1 MLDKSHGNRRAV
13 SDCETRPE
21 AVRAEASTRP
31 TVSQRELVV
40 GALHALARRR
50 NCRLRKLAGIALLLI
65 GCGLSSVVSPTAQ
78 AAEEVFVEESQ
89 GEGVDTSEL
98 HVPTKSLWDMV
109 MAGGP
114 TMIPLG
120 GCSVVLLIFVFER
133 AVSLRRGRV
142 APRPFIKRFL
152 HQLREGQLD
161 REGALALCEENA
173 TPVATVFAV
182 AVKKWGRPAVEMEQ
196 AVMDAGERI
205 VTGLRRYLRVLSGL
219 HTVSP
224 LIGLFGTVMGIIT
237 SFNALATSDALGKA
251 EMLAQG
257 ISEAL
262 LATAAGLTVAIP
274 ALVVYLYF
282 VGKVDQLTVELDAA
296 GQELIGIISA
306 EAIQEAKSMRTVR
319 KAA

>member
-1 MLDKSHGNRRAV
+1 MS
-13 SDCETRPE
+13 ETRE
-21 AVRAEASTRP
+21 AKPSSDAKPAKPRPADAQRAA
-31 TVSQRELVV
+31 
-40 GALHALARRR
+40 AAHAMQRRR
-50 NCRLRKLAGIALLLI
+50 KVRLRKLAGVLLVLASL
-65 GCGLSSVVSPTAQ
+65 GWNCLPSRAQTAE
-78 AAEEVFVEESQ
+78 APAIDDERT
-89 GEGVDTSEL
+89 EGVDTSEL

-109 MAGGP
+109 VAGGP

-120 GCSVVLLIFVFER
+120 GCSVVLLIFIFER
-133 AVSLRRGRV
+133 AVSLRRGRI

-152 HQLREGQLD
+152 HQVREGQLD
-161 REGALALCEENA
+161 RDGALALCEENG
-173 TPVATVFAV
+173 TPVAAIFAV
-182 AVKKWGRPAVEMEQ
+182 ASKKWGRPAVEIEQ

-224 LIGLFGTVMGIIT
+224 LVGLFGTVMGIIT

-262 LATAAGLTVAIP
+262 LATAAGLSVAIP
-274 ALVVYLYF
+274 ALIAYLYF
-282 VGKVDQLTVELDAA
+282 VGKVDQLTIELDAA

-306 EAIQEAKSMRTVR
+306 EAIQEAKGLRIR

>member
-1 MLDKSHGNRRAV
+1 MIAKPTTDVNLQRPVKPTGVALAGRA
-13 SDCETRPE
+13 
-21 AVRAEASTRP
+21 A
-31 TVSQRELVV
+31 
-40 GALHALARRR
+40 ALCALARRR
-50 NCRLRKLAGIALLLI
+50 RLSVRKLAGALCLFAALA
-65 GCGLSSVVSPTAQ
+65 LAPTAR
-78 AAEEVFVEESQ
+78 AVEPNLDAVAESDA
-89 GEGVDTSEL
+89 GDASDL

-109 MAGGP
+109 VAGGP
-114 TMIPLG
+114 TMIPLAA
-120 GCSVVLLIFVFER
+120 CSMVLLIFVFER

-152 HQLREGQLD
+152 HQVREGQLD
-161 REGALALCEENA
+161 RDGALALCEENG
-173 TPVATVFAV
+173 TPVAAIFAV
-182 AVKKWGRPAVEMEQ
+182 AARKWGRPGVEMEQ

-262 LATAAGLTVAIP
+262 LATAAGLCVSIP
-274 ALVVYLYF
+274 ALIAYLYF

-296 GQELIGIISA
+296 GQELIGIVSA
-306 EAIQEAKSMRTVR
+306 EAIQEARSAKSSR

>member
-1 MLDKSHGNRRAV
+1 ML
-13 SDCETRPE
+13 P
-21 AVRAEASTRP
+21 
-31 TVSQRELVV
+31 
-40 GALHALARRR
+40 LA
-50 NCRLRKLAGIALLLI
+50 
-65 GCGLSSVVSPTAQ
+65 
-78 AAEEVFVEESQ
+78 
-89 GEGVDTSEL
+89 
-98 HVPTKSLWDMV
+98 
-109 MAGGP
+109 
-114 TMIPLG
+114 
-120 GCSVVLLIFVFER
+120 GCSVVLLVFVFER

-152 HQLREGQLD
+152 HQVREGQLD
-161 REGALALCEENA
+161 RDGALALCEENG
-173 TPVATVFAV
+173 TPVASVFTAAV
-182 AVKKWGRPAVEMEQ
+182 RKWGRPAVEMEQ

-219 HTVSP
+219 HTVTP
-224 LIGLFGTVMGIIT
+224 LVGLFGTVMGIIT

-274 ALVVYLYF
+274 ALVFYLYF

-296 GQELIGIISA
+296 GQELIGIISS
-306 EAIQEAKSMRTVR
+306 EAIQEAKSTRSSR

>member
-1 MLDKSHGNRRAV
+1 MS
-13 SDCETRPE
+13 ETRQPKPVARGE
-21 AVRAEASTRP
+21 QPAASAGVPPRKLAT
-31 TVSQRELVV
+31 
-40 GALHALARRR
+40 AHALTRRLKLR
-50 NCRLRKLAGIALLLI
+50 PRKLAGMLLVLFGIA
-65 GCGLSSVVSPTAQ
+65 CGGATNTF
-78 AAEEVFVEESQ
+78 AADGIATEATE
-89 GEGVDTSEL
+89 EGVDTSEL

-114 TMIPLG
+114 TMVPLA
-120 GCSVVLLIFVFER
+120 GCSVVLLIFIFER
-133 AVSLRRGRV
+133 AVSLRRARI

-152 HQLREGQLD
+152 HQVREGQLD
-161 REGALALCEENA
+161 RDGALALCEENG
-173 TPVATVFAV
+173 TPVARVFAV
-182 AVKKWGRPAVEMEQ
+182 AAKKWGRSSVEMEQ

-219 HTVSP
+219 HTVTP

-237 SFNALATSDALGKA
+237 SFNALATSEALGKA

-274 ALVVYLYF
+274 ALIAYLYF

-296 GQELIGIISA
+296 GQELISIISA
-306 EAIQEAKSMRTVR
+306 EAIQEAKGLRLK

>member
-1 MLDKSHGNRRAV
+1 MLVTSQESRNDKDLRAALHAPLRADV
-13 SDCETRPE
+13 SVKRN
-21 AVRAEASTRP
+21 
-31 TVSQRELVV
+31 VSQREIAF
-40 GALHALARRR
+40 GTLHAISRLRKV
-50 NCRLRKLAGIALLLI
+50 RLRKLAGVALLLLV
-65 GCGLSSVVSPTAQ
+65 CWASSAV
-78 AAEEVFVEESQ
+78 AAESPPA
-89 GEGVDTSEL
+89 GGVDTSEL

-109 MAGGP
+109 VAGGP

-120 GCSVVLLIFVFER
+120 LCSVVLLIFVFER
-133 AVSLRRGRV
+133 AISLRRGRV

-173 TPVATVFAV
+173 TPVAAVFAV
-182 AVKKWGRPAVEMEQ
+182 AVKKWGRPAVELEQ

-306 EAIQEAKSMRTVR
+306 EAIQEAKSARTIR

>member
-1 MLDKSHGNRRAV
+1 LTAKPPTAAKPQPAAEPAVRIAALRAV
-13 SDCETRPE
+13 AKR
-21 AVRAEASTRP
+21 RK
-31 TVSQRELVV
+31 VSF
-40 GALHALARRR
+40 
-50 NCRLRKLAGIALLLI
+50 RKLAGAICLLSAML
-65 GCGLSSVVSPTAQ
+65 CAAPASTAERDLDQ
-78 AAEEVFVEESQ
+78 VASAES
-89 GEGVDTSEL
+89 GDASDL

-109 MAGGP
+109 VAGGP
-114 TMIPLG
+114 TMIPLA
-120 GCSVVLLIFVFER
+120 GCSMVLLIFVFER
-133 AVSLRRGRV
+133 AVSLRRGRI

-152 HQLREGQLD
+152 HQVREGQLD
-161 REGALALCEENA
+161 REGALALCVENG
-173 TPVATVFAV
+173 TPVATVFA
-182 AVKKWGRPAVEMEQ
+182 AAAKKWGRPAVEMEQ

-274 ALVVYLYF
+274 ALVTYLYF

-306 EAIQEAKSMRTVR
+306 EAIQEARSTKTSR

>member
-1 MLDKSHGNRRAV
+1 MKPNAEKPPKPAMPG
-13 SDCETRPE
+13 EE
-21 AVRAEASTRP
+21 AARIA
-31 TVSQRELVV
+31 
-40 GALHALARRR
+40 ALHALAKRRKVR
-50 NCRLRKLAGIALLLI
+50 FRKLAGALALLFA
-65 GCGLSSVVSPTAQ
+65 CWTAQ
-78 AAEEVFVEESQ
+78 PASAAEPLPDETIESAA
-89 GEGVDTSEL
+89 EL

-109 MAGGP
+109 VAGGP
-114 TMIPLG
+114 TMIPLA
-120 GCSVVLLIFVFER
+120 GCSMVLLIFVFER

-152 HQLREGQLD
+152 HQVREGQLD
-161 REGALALCEENA
+161 REGALALCEENG
-173 TPVATVFAV
+173 TPVAKVFAV
-182 AVKKWGRPAVEMEQ
+182 AAKKWGRPAVEMEQ

-274 ALVVYLYF
+274 ALVTYLYF

-306 EAIQEAKSMRTVR
+306 EAIQESRSTRSSK